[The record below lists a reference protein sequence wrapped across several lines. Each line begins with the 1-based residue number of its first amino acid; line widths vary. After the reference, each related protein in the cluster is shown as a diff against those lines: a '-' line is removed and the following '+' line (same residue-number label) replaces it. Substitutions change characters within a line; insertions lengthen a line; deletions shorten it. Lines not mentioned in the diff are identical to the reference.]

1 MSNQNIIS
9 GTILYAKVT
18 EPSYKYQ
25 SETEQEFSIDIVVTE
40 DEFDSFGERYPK
52 QKGKAVKTS
61 EFEEIYKIKPVYP
74 SEKKQY
80 ILKLK
85 KPATFKSKTSGN
97 LEVISDKYWP
107 KILVQKGSKAVPLEE
122 GVLIANGSEGK
133 VSFEENTNSFGT
145 FARLKNVLVTKLIEY
160 KKEGADAASDFGL
173 STDIEGSE
181 DFEDQ
186 LEVTKVKK
194 EVAKPAKRNVVKD
207 ESEDMDSPF

>member
-25 SETEQEFSIDIVVTE
+25 SEIEQEFSIDIVVTE
-40 DEFDSFGERYPK
+40 DEFDSFGERFPK
-52 QKGKAVKTS
+52 QKGKSVKTS

-85 KPATFKSKTSGN
+85 KPATFKSKTSGD
-97 LEVISDKYWP
+97 LETVPKKYWP
-107 KILVQKGSKAVPLEE
+107 SVMTLAKNASKAVPIEE

-145 FARLKNVLVTKLIEY
+145 FARLKNILVTKLIEY

-173 STDIEGSE
+173 STEVEGSE
-181 DFEDQ
+181 DFKPANKATE
-186 LEVTKVKK
+186 KI
-194 EVAKPAKRNVVKD
+194 AKPAAKRNVVK
-207 ESEDMDSPF
+207 EEPEDTDIPF

>member
-9 GTILYAKVT
+9 GTILYAKIA

-40 DEFDSFGERYPK
+40 DEFDAFGERYPK

-61 EFEEIYKIKPVYP
+61 EFEGIYKIPPVYT

-85 KPATFKSKTSGN
+85 KAATFNNKVTGA
-97 LEVISDKYWP
+97 LEVIPKKYWP
-107 KILVQKGSKAVPLEE
+107 SIMTPGKNGKAIPLEDGILV
-122 GVLIANGSEGK
+122 ANGSKGK

-145 FARLKNVLVTKLIEY
+145 FAKLKNVLITDLIEY
-160 KKEGADAASDFGL
+160 KKEGADAANDFGL
-173 STDIEGSE
+173 STEVEGSE
-181 DFEDQ
+181 DFAED
-186 LEVTKVKK
+186 TGAKPKTP
-194 EVAKPAKRNVVKD
+194 AKPAMKRPVVQDDSD
-207 ESEDMDSPF
+207 ESSPF